1 MPAPR
6 KHPDPELG
14 TKFGYGT
21 VLALVT
27 FKRTTNRQTW
37 ERGAVLGCDCGNEYL
52 ADLSAL
58 YRGSRKSCGCKRKK
72 RGFVATP
79 GYAGHALY
87 YTWHGMMDRCY
98 NPDVRNYRWYGGRG
112 ITVCCEWQGLDA
124 RSIGLT
130 TPVGTSRVTC
140 AGRQELNKKRTNACG
155 GKTARQFDSAQRGGG
170 RAWVTEAEFL
180 TGVPALVF
188 VSHMARRDDL
198 SRLKSLRLAY
208 C

>member
-112 ITVCCEWQGLDA
+112 ITVCCEWQGLE
-124 RSIGLT
+124 GLRNF
-130 TPVGTSRVTC
+130 VVYVTC
-140 AGRQELNKKRTNACG
+140 VLGPRPTGCTLDRIDNACG
-155 GKTARQFDSAQRGGG
+155 YEPGNVRWATRAEQEENKRLWWEDSTTVRQR
-170 RAWVTEAEFL
+170 TE
-180 TGVPALVF
+180 
-188 VSHMARRDDL
+188 RWR
-198 SRLKSLRLAY
+198 KSMGY
-208 C
+208 GS